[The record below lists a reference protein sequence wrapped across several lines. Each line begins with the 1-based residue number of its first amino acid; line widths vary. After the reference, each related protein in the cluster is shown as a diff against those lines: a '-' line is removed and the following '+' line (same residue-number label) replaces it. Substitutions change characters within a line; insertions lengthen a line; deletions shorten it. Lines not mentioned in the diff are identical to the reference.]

1 MLDFLNKKSTK
12 VGKNQKA
19 KENQLKPMDNF
30 KVWENAIK
38 TWTLKKIAKTNKMI
52 KFKTWEGRIYLD
64 GEYML

>member
-1 MLDFLNKKSTK
+1 MLDFLNKKTTK

-38 TWTLKKIAKTNKMI
+38 PKP
-52 KFKTWEGRIYLD
+52 
-64 GEYML
+64 